1 MKEGKEKYHMTPH
14 MWGLRKSWYKLA
26 HSQTRNRLPG
36 LENELT
42 RAGAGQSG
50 AWSALHTRCV
60 LHTREQPGPSAQHTG
75 LRSGSW
81 GRLGAGGEG
90 TRACVHGRTLHHI
103 PETLTTLLRTNEVV
117 SKIKW
122 KVKEERT
129 GGTSKCWPADGTTP
143 RERNSDSRE
152 LLTRAAFQ

>member
-1 MKEGKEKYHMTPH
+1 MTPH